1 MTSNEKASVLPGCM
15 NCWSPENGLD
25 WLKQHL
31 QILGLFHYILHYIL
45 YYAKIT
51 VTKMQYGV
59 NFLVDGLHNITK
71 WRQNAE

>member
-1 MTSNEKASVLPGCM
+1 M
-15 NCWSPENGLD
+15 D

-31 QILGLFHYILHYIL
+31 QILGLFHYILHYIV

-51 VTKMQYGV
+51 VTKMEYRV
-59 NFLVDGLHNITK
+59 NILEDGLYNITI

>member
-1 MTSNEKASVLPGCM
+1 MHGLT
-15 NCWSPENGLD
+15 PENGLD

-31 QILGLFHYILHYIL
+31 QILGLFHYILHYIV

-51 VTKMQYGV
+51 VTKMQYRV
-59 NFLVDGLHNITK
+59 NFLEDGLHNITK

>member
-15 NCWSPENGLD
+15 DCWSPENGLD

-31 QILGLFHYILHYIL
+31 QILGLFHYILHYIV
-45 YYAKIT
+45 YCAKIT
-51 VTKMQYGV
+51 VTKMQYRV
-59 NFLVDGLHNITK
+59 NFLVDGLYNITK